1 MPDYRIISEA
11 DTRSALRTFRGTR
24 LRDDQQ
30 RQMVVVSA
38 GSLLEAAQQAPTDR
52 RAISIEELRPGPTYS
67 DEELTAALTS
77 LTSEYSY
84 FVHVDPADFEDEG
97 SPLVDSGTFLETVR
111 DVAEALRDNELVPG
125 LELSLLADP
134 DFVVD
139 YAMVEIYDD
148 VRGVYLSHGCEVH
161 RLIDDQKAAGWKGVL
176 SIARALLNI
185 TSDLH

>member
-1 MPDYRIISEA
+1 MPDFRIISEA
-11 DTRSALRTFRGTR
+11 DTRSALRTPRGTQ
-24 LRDDQQ
+24 LRGEQQ
-30 RQMVVVSA
+30 RQIAVVRA
-38 GSLLEAAQQAPTDR
+38 GSLLEAARQAPTDR
-52 RAISIEELRPGPTYS
+52 RVISIEELLPGPSYT

-77 LTSEYSY
+77 PTSEYSDSARLE
-84 FVHVDPADFEDEG
+84 VTDFEDED
-97 SPLVDSGTFLETVR
+97 SPLVDSGTFHDTVR

>member
-1 MPDYRIISEA
+1 MPDYRIISET

-38 GSLLEAAQQAPTDR
+38 GSLLEAARQAPTDR
-52 RAISIEELRPGPTYS
+52 RVISIEEVRPGPSYT

-77 LTSEYSY
+77 PTGEHSDSARLEVT
-84 FVHVDPADFEDEG
+84 DFEDED
-97 SPLVDSGTFLETVR
+97 SPLVDSGTFHDTVR
-111 DVAEALRDNELVPG
+111 DVAEALRDSELVPG

-134 DFVVD
+134 DFAID

-148 VRGVYLSHGCEVH
+148 VRGIYLSHGSEVH
-161 RLIDDQKAAGWKGVL
+161 RLIDDQQAIGWKGVL